1 MVRLL
6 FVLCYQVIDWTISY
20 SIGTGIGFKS
30 NVLIPDLTFAGDILH
45 IADHPYA
52 PPYPLASTGIVLNI
66 SILAPMT
73 AQLYKY
79 PQTQAPLNIST
90 APDITVFAVQNSIA
104 DTLLPP
110 SMIGSNYSCTGTY
123 CSDAQLSNYIV
134 PGQVLY
140 STNLT
145 NGFVTA
151 GTALPAG
158 GTASVGSGAP
168 LVVTTD
174 SKGDVFVNESRI
186 LHKDILTSNGVVH
199 VVER

>member
-1 MVRLL
+1 MV
-6 FVLCYQVIDWTISY
+6 SY
-20 SIGTGIGFKS
+20 SIGTGIDFKS
-30 NVLIPDLTFAGDILH
+30 NVLIPDLTFAGGILH
-45 IADHPYA
+45 IVDHPFA
-52 PPYPLASTGIVLNI
+52 PPYSLASTGIVLNI
-66 SILAPMT
+66 SILAPIT

-79 PQTQAPLNIST
+79 PETQAPLNISI

-104 DTLLPP
+104 DTLCPNTT
-110 SMIGSNYSCTGTY
+110 IGSNYTYAGTY
-123 CSDAQLSNYIV
+123 CSDAAQLSNYIV

-158 GTASVGSGAP
+158 GIASVGAGAP

-174 SKGDVFVNESRI
+174 SNGDIFVNKSRI
-186 LHKDILTSNGVVH
+186 IQMDIISSNGVVQ
-199 VVER
+199 VLER